1 MKILV
6 SRSSACWEPTVTTIS
21 SGCARISSSAMTSQI
36 RSRSPASPCAVQ
48 YCSAVSP
55 WLGDQLADHLADGVE
70 RERGH
75 VGRAAGQRDDL
86 GPGGHGEQ
94 GPDLGGDHADG
105 TFGVLTDIGVNALWL

>member
-1 MKILV
+1 MRPDLLQRHDV
-6 SRSSACWEPTVTTIS
+6 ADPLAQPGVALR
-21 SGCARISSSAMTSQI
+21 G
-36 RSRSPASPCAVQ
+36 AVLQ
-48 YCSAVSP
+48 RHLAAA
-55 WLGDQLADHLADGVE
+55 GDQLADHLADGVE

-105 TFGVLTDIGVNALWL
+105 TFGVLTDIGVNSLSLRCGLLFAGHGFS